1 MGPRSAGSI
10 MHCSTFQMPATKA
23 ASRRF
28 GIGELRLG
36 GVVCGEV
43 GRLGQ
48 SERCKFRLG
57 NVLFLAVISIP
68 TASHTD
74 ENQKHRTTTFGFL
87 EMQSCQSGTAWT
99 EYVGNRSCDREI
111 VQKIKVFSQQCWMC
125 YVP

>member
-1 MGPRSAGSI
+1 MSYD
-10 MHCSTFQMPATKA
+10 
-23 ASRRF
+23 
-28 GIGELRLG
+28 LG
-36 GVVCGEV
+36 VWCAVKG
-43 GRLGQ
+43 GRLDQ

-57 NVLFLAVISIP
+57 NVLFLAVISIH

-87 EMQSCQSGTAWT
+87 EMQGCQSGTAWT
-99 EYVGNRSCDREI
+99 EYVGKRSCDLEI